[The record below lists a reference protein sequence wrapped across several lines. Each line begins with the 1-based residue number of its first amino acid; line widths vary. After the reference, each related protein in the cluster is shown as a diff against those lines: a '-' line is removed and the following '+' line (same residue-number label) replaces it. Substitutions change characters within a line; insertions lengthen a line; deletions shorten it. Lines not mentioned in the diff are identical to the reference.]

1 MINYRYD
8 EKKYAEE
15 LLKNGFLTQY
25 HRYELKILVKYFK
38 EVLNKKARERKDLIY
53 EFCENHIVNFNK
65 VKYFKMINSALS
77 YGSKKNN
84 KLILIKSIP
93 ITDKEINYIQG
104 LELDDVHKKILFTFI
119 AKIKLNKE
127 ITKQIYGKSSEYNIF
142 GGKKESYKEVFEMS
156 RLSGEHN
163 INTLVNE
170 LSNMGYID
178 VRTRG
183 KINLKFIENI
193 KVSKKDLIV
202 FEITNFDNVGYYY
215 EWYNRNEKYIKC
227 ENNSCGEVI
236 KKTTS
241 NRKYCE
247 YCQKEKQK
255 EWDKEYQKQKRRVAN
270 NPSNLTTML
279 L

>member
-38 EVLNKKARERKDLIY
+38 EVLNKKARERKNLIY

-156 RLSGEHN
+156 KLSNKYN

-170 LSNMGYID
+170 LSNMGCID
-178 VRTRG
+178 VRTKG

-193 KVSKKDLIV
+193 EVSEKDVVV
-202 FEITNFDNVGYYY
+202 FEISDFDSVGYYF
-215 EWYNRNEKYIKC
+215 EWYNGNEKFIKC
-227 ENNSCGEVI
+227 ENNDCWEVI
-236 KKTTS
+236 KKTS
-241 NRKYCE
+241 GSKKYCSKCAKE
-247 YCQKEKQK
+247 IQFNQKK
-255 EWDKEYQKQKRRVAN
+255 EWDRTKRIRKIENV
-270 NPSNLTTML
+270 
-279 L
+279 